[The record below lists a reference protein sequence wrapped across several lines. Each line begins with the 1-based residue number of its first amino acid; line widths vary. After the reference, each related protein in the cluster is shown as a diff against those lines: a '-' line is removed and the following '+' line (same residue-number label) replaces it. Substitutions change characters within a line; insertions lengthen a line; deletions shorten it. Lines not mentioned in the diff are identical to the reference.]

1 MPITLERYCI
11 FCRIIAGQA
20 PADVLHD
27 SERVIVFRNQLRWV
41 PIMLLAVPREHM
53 TQQQL
58 WESDLLAEV
67 GRIASE
73 VGREHCPNGYRLV
86 SNAGWEAKQSQEHA
100 HIHVLGGTFLGD
112 YVNPGGGFW

>member
-1 MPITLERYCI
+1 MPITFERYCI

-27 SERVIVFRNQLRWV
+27 SERV
-41 PIMLLAVPREHM
+41 PREHM
-53 TQQQL
+53 TQEQL

-67 GRIASE
+67 GRVASE

-112 YVNPGGGFW
+112 YVNPGGFW

>member
-1 MPITLERYCI
+1 MPITFERYCI

-41 PIMLLAVPREHM
+41 PIMLLAVPKEHM
-53 TQQQL
+53 TQAQL
-58 WESDLLAEV
+58 WEGDLLAEV

-86 SNAGWEAKQSQEHA
+86 SNLGWEAKQSQEHA

-112 YVNPGGGFW
+112 YVNPGGFW